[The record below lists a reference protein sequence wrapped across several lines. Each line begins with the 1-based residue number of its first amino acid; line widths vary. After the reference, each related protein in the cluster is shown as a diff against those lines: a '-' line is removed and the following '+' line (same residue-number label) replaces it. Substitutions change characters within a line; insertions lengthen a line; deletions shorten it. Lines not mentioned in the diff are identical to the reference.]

1 MNSKIDLK
9 IIVTNPPSEEEAKE
23 KIKKLQEK
31 LKIILSN

>member
-1 MNSKIDLK
+1 MNSKIVK
-9 IIVTNPPSEEEAKE
+9 VIVTNPPSEEEAKE

>member
-9 IIVTNPPSEEEAKE
+9 VIVTNPPSEDEAKE
-23 KIKKLQEK
+23 KIRKLQEK